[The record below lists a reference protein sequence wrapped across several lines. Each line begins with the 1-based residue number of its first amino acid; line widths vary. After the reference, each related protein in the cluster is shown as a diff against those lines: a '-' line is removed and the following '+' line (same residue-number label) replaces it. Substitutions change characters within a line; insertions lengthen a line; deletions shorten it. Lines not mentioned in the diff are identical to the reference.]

1 MADLRNILSAILIT
15 AVIALSGCATSSQEG
30 REHYFWP
37 PPPNPPRIE
46 WLAAY
51 HSQLDLEK
59 TSLRRFKE
67 AIVGEDTPITLV
79 KPIEA
84 RFDSVHDKLY
94 VADIGAAAV
103 FVFDLR
109 QRELRILS
117 TQGGDLPEK
126 IRPIGLALDQAN
138 NLYVLEPHLNQIL
151 VFDAAEKFL
160 RTIKLTKLCR
170 RPGAIVIDKTKGRLY
185 VADIQLDKIFA
196 LDLNGNLLFTI
207 GQPGDSDGS
216 LNRPIGMAIDSKG
229 ELIVADAFNA
239 NIQIF
244 DDKGAF
250 RRSFGKRG
258 DSPGDFQLIKAVAV
272 DSDDNI
278 YVADGRS
285 HNIKIF
291 NQSGDLLLTFGNYY
305 AVSSSGKIA
314 PGGFAIPVGIDID
327 SHDRLFIVDQL
338 NARIQVFQY
347 LSSKKNSTPNTNDSR
362 QAK

>member
-1 MADLRNILSAILIT
+1 MVDLRNILPIILV
-15 AVIALSGCATSSQEG
+15 AAAIALSGCATSSQEG

-59 TSLRRFKE
+59 TALRRFKE
-67 AIVGEDTPITLV
+67 AIVGEDAPITLI

-84 RFDSVHDKLY
+84 RVDSAHDKLY
-94 VADIGAAAV
+94 VADIGAAAI

-109 QRELRILS
+109 HRELRILS
-117 TQGGDLPEK
+117 TQGHDLPEK
-126 IRPIGLALDQAN
+126 IRPIGLALDQVN
-138 NLYVLEPHLNQIL
+138 NLYVLEPHLRQIL
-151 VFDAAEKFL
+151 VFDPAEKYL
-160 RTIKLTKLCR
+160 RAIKLAKLCQ
-170 RPGAIVIDKTKGRLY
+170 RPAAIVIDKTRERLY
-185 VADIQLDKIFA
+185 VADIQQDKIFA

-207 GQPGDSDGS
+207 GQPGASEGG

-244 DDKGAF
+244 DAQGAF

-347 LSSKKNSTPNTNDSR
+347 LSNKSGTSSTTDS
-362 QAK
+362 QQVK

>member
-1 MADLRNILSAILIT
+1 MTDLRNIFSVILII
-15 AVIALSGCATSSQEG
+15 AAIALSGCATSSQEG

-59 TSLRRFKE
+59 TPLRRFKE

-84 RFDSVHDKLY
+84 RVDSVHDKLY

-126 IRPIGLALDQAN
+126 IRPIGLALDRAN
-138 NLYVLEPHLNQIL
+138 NLFVLEPHLNQIL
-151 VFDAAEKFL
+151 VFDAAEKYL
-160 RTIKLTKLCR
+160 RKFKLTKLCQ

-207 GQPGDSDGS
+207 GQPGDSDGG

-244 DDKGAF
+244 DDKGSF

-258 DSPGDFQLIKAVAV
+258 DSAGDFQLIKAVAV

-305 AVSSSGKIA
+305 AVSSTGKIA

-347 LSSKKNSTPNTNDSR
+347 LSNKNSTPNITDSR